1 MIFVHLGAGAGDQDS
16 GANFR
21 CGVTEFIKKNSKSSD
36 KIFLLEA
43 NPKNIPK
50 LKSCYKKFPNT
61 KIFNLG
67 ITTKKRKKLNFFY
80 TEDDAPHYQVCTTRK
95 SHLKKHYP
103 NSQIKTFSISTIT
116 INEFLKKKVKS
127 KIIDC
132 LSIDLEGMDYE
143 SIMSINIK
151 KKIIENIS
159 IEFIHM
165 NKFQKRNMINHLTK
179 NGYSYAGYGYDHN
192 NFDLLFVRKKIFLN
206 RILSKLI
213 WLISI
218 KYLKF
223 LNYLISVK

>member
-1 MIFVHLGAGAGDQDS
+1 MIFVHLGAGAGDLDS

-50 LKSCYKKFPNT
+50 LKSCYKKFPNA

-67 ITTKKRKKLNFFY
+67 ITTKRGRKLNFFY

-95 SHLKKHYP
+95 NHLKKHYP

-151 KKIIENIS
+151 KKN
-159 IEFIHM
+159 
-165 NKFQKRNMINHLTK
+165 
-179 NGYSYAGYGYDHN
+179 Y
-192 NFDLLFVRKKIFLN
+192 RKYIN
-206 RILSKLI
+206 RIYSHE
-213 WLISI
+213 
-218 KYLKF
+218 
-223 LNYLISVK
+223 

>member
-1 MIFVHLGAGAGDQDS
+1 MIFVHLGAGAGDLDG

-36 KIFLLEA
+36 KIFLIEA

-50 LKSCYKKFPNT
+50 LKSCYKKFPNA

-67 ITTKKRKKLNFFY
+67 ITTKRERKLNFFY

-95 SHLKKHYP
+95 NHLKKHYP
-103 NSQIKTFSISTIT
+103 NSQIKTFSVSTIT

-127 KIIDC
+127 KTIDC

-223 LNYLISVK
+223 LNYLISAK